1 MSKRVVALVSQT
13 DLFALDLGIR
23 VDLMGLVI
31 TLKVCQVMS
40 KHNLNLKSRLN
51 LKRAQEVQV

>member
-31 TLKVCQVMS
+31 ALKMS
-40 KHNLNLKSRLN
+40 EEDRFALYFGI
-51 LKRAQEVQV
+51 